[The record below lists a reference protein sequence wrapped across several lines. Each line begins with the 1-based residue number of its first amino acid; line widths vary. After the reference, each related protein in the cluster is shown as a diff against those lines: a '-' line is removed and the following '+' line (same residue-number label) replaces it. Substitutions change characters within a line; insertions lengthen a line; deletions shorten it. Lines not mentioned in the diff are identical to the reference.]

1 MAIVRA
7 IGRPDLFVTMTCNS
21 NWPEL
26 NRILKKFPV
35 GTMCNDIPNITVR
48 LFYCKLRAL
57 LADIMSGK
65 IFGNILAYVYTIE
78 FQKRGLPQ
86 AHMLFVLDYKN
97 ELTTPEMIDKY
108 ISAEIPSVGFELQQL
123 VIKHICYMDHI
134 SIILHV
140 TIKRKMNFKKV
151 SKTIS

>member
-78 FQKRGLPQ
+78 FQKSGLHQ
-86 AHMLFVLDYKN
+86 AY
-97 ELTTPEMIDKY
+97 Y
-108 ISAEIPSVGFELQQL
+108 
-123 VIKHICYMDHI
+123 ICY
-134 SIILHV
+134 SY
-140 TIKRKMNFKKV
+140 
-151 SKTIS
+151 